1 LFSSL
6 ISLPLTPSSALLLLM
21 VPLPRVCDAAALATV
36 DPVVK
41 IRVEASAAVPSEQP
55 AWLWKKRIVAAK
67 SIDRPRTARSETR
80 DLLLGQQPPALGLS
94 PAGLPGC
101 KKCGVSRVIW

>member
-1 LFSSL
+1 
-6 ISLPLTPSSALLLLM
+6 
-21 VPLPRVCDAAALATV
+21 LACRRTAS
-36 DPVVK
+36 VV
-41 IRVEASAAVPSEQP
+41 VEK
-55 AWLWKKRIVAAK
+55 LIVAAK

-101 KKCGVSRVIW
+101 KKCGVSRVIWYCWVDSNPDLLIHIQLLLATPTPSKKARAEFD